1 MKKKIIGALLIGFIS
16 YFLCISYYDKLVLN
30 LDGKQI
36 GITQIPMD
44 ELGNETYTTD
54 YLDFAGNPK
63 NEYVKNEDTN
73 LTLNA
78 LSAALIDAE
87 SGRVLY
93 EKSGY
98 KQVAMASTTK
108 IMTCIVALEKGNLD
122 DEVTV
127 SRYAA
132 SMPDVQLNIKAG
144 EKYILRDLLYSLML
158 ESHNDVS
165 VAIAEHIGGSVEG
178 FAAFMNE
185 KAKELGCEHT
195 NFVTPNGLDADG
207 HYTTAVELARIAA
220 YAIKNDDFIKITNTA
235 SYQLSELKTGRS
247 FSLSNKDRF
256 LYMYD
261 GAIGV
266 KTGFTNKAGYCFVGA
281 VKKDRK
287 TLVSAVLGAGWPPNK
302 RYKWKDTTLLMNHG
316 VKDFFQNEI
325 FFEEKEFKPLKV
337 LNGKENL
344 VGLYYEGNISLL
356 MKKDEIIKIVYQL
369 PLFLTAPVTEVTIV
383 GNAKYYIGDELLGEY
398 PILTTKSIDKIDF
411 NYVFNQ
417 IFKLWLMNKLEVI
430 Q

>member
-1 MKKKIIGALLIGFIS
+1 MKKKIIGALLTGVIL
-16 YFLCISYYDKLVLN
+16 YFLCVSYYDKLVLQ
-30 LDGKQI
+30 LDGKRI
-36 GITQIPMD
+36 GITEISSD
-44 ELGNETYTTD
+44 ELGNETYTSD
-54 YLDFAGNPK
+54 LIDFNGKAILEYAQAEDK
-63 NEYVKNEDTN
+63 NI
-73 LTLNA
+73 TLNA

-93 EKSGY
+93 EKTGY
-98 KQVAMASTTK
+98 KQMAMASTTK
-108 IMTCIVALEKGNLD
+108 IMTCIIALEKGNLD

-144 EKYILRDLLYSLML
+144 EKYRLRDLLYSLML

-178 FAAFMNE
+178 FAALMNE
-185 KAKELGCEHT
+185 KAKELGCENT

-220 YAIKNDDFIKITNTA
+220 YAIKNEDFIKITNTA
-235 SYQLSELKTGRS
+235 SYQLSELTGGRS

-281 VKKDRK
+281 VKRDGK
-287 TLVSAVLGAGWPPNK
+287 TLISAVLGSGWPPNK
-302 RYKWKDTTLLMNHG
+302 NYKWKDTTLLMNHG
-316 VKDFFQNEI
+316 VKDFYKNEI
-325 FFEEKEFKPLKV
+325 FYEEKEFKPLRV
-337 LNGKENL
+337 FNGKEDM
-344 VGLYYEGNISLL
+344 VDLYYEGSASLL
-356 MKKDEIIKIVYQL
+356 MRKDEIIKIIYQL
-369 PLFLTAPVTEVTIV
+369 PQYLVAPIKEETIV

-398 PILTTKSIDKIDF
+398 PILTTRSIDDIDF
-411 NYVFNQ
+411 KY
-417 IFKLWLMNKLEVI
+417 IFDKVLKLWLANK
-430 Q
+430 